1 MRGAACADGVYCA
14 CMDARKGQIYNAVF
28 DWTAGALLRCTED
41 RAIAISELL
50 QELQSMPGPVYLV
63 GDGAKLV
70 FDTLIDENLPLQLL
84 PEHLR
89 QQRASGVALAAM
101 EKIAAGEPGDA
112 AALTPNYLRQAQ
124 AERTRQHDK
133 DFYLKK

>member
-1 MRGAACADGVYCA
+1 
-14 CMDARKGQIYNAVF
+14 MDARKGQIYNAVF
-28 DWTAGALLRCTED
+28 DWTAGTLLRRTED
-41 RAIAISELL
+41 RAIAISELE
-50 QELQSMPGPVYLV
+50 QELQTIPGPVYLV

-70 FDTLIDENLPLQLL
+70 FETLQDKNLPLRLL

-101 EKIAAGEPGDA
+101 EKLAAGEPGDA

-124 AERTRQHDK
+124 AERTRQNDK

>member
-1 MRGAACADGVYCA
+1 
-14 CMDARKGQIYNAVF
+14 
-28 DWTAGALLRCTED
+28 
-41 RAIAISELL
+41 
-50 QELQSMPGPVYLV
+50 MPGPAYLV

>member
-1 MRGAACADGVYCA
+1 MYGNLIQLLTALSAAVAAGFGVLYLG
-14 CMDARKGQIYNAVF
+14 RV
-28 DWTAGALLRCTED
+28 LL
-41 RAIAISELL
+41 ELVL
-50 QELQSMPGPVYLV
+50 AE
-63 GDGAKLV
+63 KH
-70 FDTLIDENLPLQLL
+70 ENLPLRLL

-101 EKIAAGEPGDA
+101 EKLAAGEPGDA